1 MHSNL
6 NSNKE
11 ESNDKIKDETQD
23 RLYFLR
29 KTQYVMHEFNS
40 NIINMLVI
48 YFERI
53 KTFPKLLKH
62 ESNIYKLI
70 NLIKSLFMNELEVA
84 CFTILLDKIGDTFI
98 NTEHWFF
105 LTVIGIIAK
114 KICGTN
120 KDLMLIIN
128 YFSRKD
134 EKFLDELLPYLND
147 EKPKI
152 SIITEKI
159 SLKEINKR
167 FIYLTKPIN
176 VYCRKNYI
184 DINGIADKIIK
195 MCQPYFINQKRKTN
209 GRKRKKASK
218 RKTYKQNKSESIEF
232 LVTKPCQSFQ
242 YENYINNYV
251 NNAEINLE
259 NINDIGNNINYSL
272 DIFENK
278 NIYDSDFSLSK
289 LDSIS
294 SLIFDEI

>member
-40 NIINMLVI
+40 NIVNMLVI
-48 YFERI
+48 YFKRI

-128 YFSRKD
+128 YFSRTD

-176 VYCRKNYI
+176 VYCPKNYI

-195 MCQPYFINQKRKTN
+195 MCHPYFINDNSSTN
-209 GRKRKKASK
+209 DRKKNKAPSK
-218 RKTYKQNKSESIEF
+218 KIGKKNKSKSIVF
-232 LVTKPCQSFQ
+232 LVTKPYQSFQ

-259 NINDIGNNINYSL
+259 SINDIGNNINYSL